1 MAGPGVEVEE
11 LLVLE
16 AEPGESV
23 GFENEGCAFRME
35 ADLEGKDLLRLRLY
49 LARGRGL
56 LLCLGLGQ
64 LVFLGFGFG
73 GVYKL
78 ENRGHQTN
86 LV

>member
-23 GFENEGCAFRME
+23 GFENFGCAQRME
-35 ADLEGKDLLRLRLY
+35 ADLEVGDFHCLRLY

-73 GVYKL
+73 GVYHLK
-78 ENRGHQTN
+78 NRGHQTN